1 MATTSIDSMPFE
13 PAASSERPWVLPKIP
28 DRWWPTIRFFWLTVI
43 AAAIVANV
51 VGGMRFYER
60 QSLRP
65 FSHLGL
71 GWTAIDGKVTLMSG
85 STKEAVR
92 EGIKEG
98 QRIVAIDGRPIS
110 DNLADI
116 DAIQQALIRPEGA
129 TITLT
134 TVDDKGVRADHRL
147 TRLDA
152 NMDEAT
158 SVTGLSSRTYQII
171 DSATA
176 LLPAFALLTAAA
188 LLFRSR
194 RKETIVVLLA
204 CTFALMASS
213 TAAANLAYT
222 NQTLNFVLNRLLS
235 PLWVFGLF
243 LAIVAFPDGAVRG
256 KLAKVSI
263 VLIVVAL
270 ALDQSPWRDLF
281 QPLILVSAALPL
293 IVLWR
298 RRRVL
303 ANDQGQLQVRAAMF
317 GLLAGFG
324 MIFLGM
330 VLWLF
335 GSADRSHTAL
345 AILANL
351 ASQIAFALGMIVMA
365 MGLVVSILRYRLY
378 DVDTII
384 SRSAAYGAMTVGFIA
399 VFAGVEKLAEIASEE
414 YFGEEMRMISGAG
427 AAAIAAA
434 IIAPM
439 HNRIH
444 HWAERKFHSTLQALR
459 SDLPAVVDDLRETA
473 SLSELG
479 DAVVSRLTDGV
490 RATGCELRVGGTI
503 VASSGGDCSSY
514 EYGVP
519 LCAAGGGHVIG
530 ELVLGPRPD
539 GSGYNKD
546 EREALAAFATPIGRA
561 IDVVTRREAKENALE
576 RRIAR
581 LEQALAKATGMK
593 KAALSK

>member
-1 MATTSIDSMPFE
+1 M
-13 PAASSERPWVLPKIP
+13 PKIP
-28 DRWWPTIRFFWLTVI
+28 DRLWPTIRVIWLTII
-43 AAAIVANV
+43 AASIIANV

-116 DAIQQALIRPEGA
+116 DAIQQALVRPEGA

-134 TVDDKGVRADHRL
+134 TVDNKGVRANHRL
-147 TRLDA
+147 TRLEA

-222 NQTLNFVLNRLLS
+222 NQTLIFVLNRLLS

-243 LAIVAFPDGAVRG
+243 LAIVVFPDGAVRG
-256 KLAKVSI
+256 KLAKLSI
-263 VLIVVAL
+263 VLVIVAL
-270 ALDQSPWRDLF
+270 ALDQSPWRDFF
-281 QPLILVSAALPL
+281 QPVLLLSAALPL
-293 IVLWR
+293 VVLWR
-298 RRRVL
+298 RRQSL
-303 ANDQGQLQVRAAMF
+303 ANDQSQLQVRAAMF
-317 GLLAGFG
+317 GLLTGFG
-324 MIFLGM
+324 MIFVGM
-330 VLWLF
+330 ILWLI
-335 GSADRSHTAL
+335 GGADRSHTAF
-345 AILANL
+345 AILVNL

-444 HWAERKFHSTLQALR
+444 HWAERKFHSTLQLLR
-459 SDLPAVVDDLRETA
+459 VELPAVVDDLRETA
-473 SLSELG
+473 TLKELG
-479 DAVVSRLTDGV
+479 DAVVTRLSNGV
-490 RATGCELRVGGTI
+490 RATGCELRVGGSV
-503 VASSGGDCSSY
+503 VANSGHDCSTY
-514 EYGVP
+514 EYAVP
-519 LCAAGGGHVIG
+519 LTAAGSGSPVG

-546 EREALAAFATPIGRA
+546 EREALSAFSSPIGRA
-561 IDVVTRREAKENALE
+561 VDVVCRREAKEQALDD
-576 RRIAR
+576 RIAR
-581 LEQALAKATGMK
+581 LERAIAKATGMK
-593 KAALSK
+593 KGASGK